1 MRKAEAELRHE
12 ERRKE
17 ERMKRWEA
25 AERRP
30 EPPPAYLQL
39 ERLYKSQVKE
49 LKAKLKLSEAGRRCA
64 EMQLEVHNALE
75 IKQELK
81 SRRAAV

>member
-1 MRKAEAELRHE
+1 M
-12 ERRKE
+12 

-39 ERLYKSQVKE
+39 ERLYKSQVKG
-49 LKAKLKLSEAGRRCA
+49 LKAQLKLSEAGRRYA
-64 EMQLEVHNALE
+64 EM
-75 IKQELK
+75 
-81 SRRAAV
+81 

>member
-1 MRKAEAELRHE
+1 
-12 ERRKE
+12 
-17 ERMKRWEA
+17 MKRWEA

-39 ERLYKSQVKE
+39 ERLYKSQVKG
-49 LKAKLKLSEAGRRCA
+49 LKAQLKLSEACRWHA

-75 IKQELK
+75 IKQELALAH
-81 SRRAAV
+81 AAV